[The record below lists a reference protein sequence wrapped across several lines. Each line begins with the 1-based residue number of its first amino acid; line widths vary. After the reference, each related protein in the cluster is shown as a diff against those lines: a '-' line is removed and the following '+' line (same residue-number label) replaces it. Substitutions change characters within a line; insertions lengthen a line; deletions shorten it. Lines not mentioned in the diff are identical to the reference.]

1 MAQTPRS
8 DGGLALAPAR
18 CAAPTMQYRKAGWF
32 PGTFAPSYLDGSLP
46 GDVGFDPAS
55 MVALARTNLKAD
67 EENPWADG
75 NFESKIQL
83 VMMSDYV
90 VKRKLAWM
98 REAEIKHAR
107 LAMLAAAGWPLSE
120 MLDGPLSSLLGVPNA
135 LAAGGRAPSL
145 FNGGLFEGPQGLFLG
160 LVTLAIKLLQQ
171 FLDWANRLYVL
182 TDRRVIR
189 RRGILQV
196 DVFEARLDRIQQTN
210 VLQLVRERMLGLG
223 TVAFATAGTGTLD
236 ALWEAVP
243 EPFTVHAE
251 VSKAID
257 RYGRGGGGV

>member
-1 MAQTPRS
+1 MSLIAQS
-8 DGGLALAPAR
+8 IAGGGLALAPAR

-160 LVTLAIKLLQQ
+160 LVTLATDYLELNTLDNVEGLTPTGYIAGDLGFDPLGLMDKRADMATAEIK
-171 FLDWANRLYVL
+171 NGRLAMLAITGMAVQEFIYGTPV
-182 TDRRVIR
+182 
-189 RRGILQV
+189 
-196 DVFEARLDRIQQTN
+196 IQQTP
-210 VLQLVRERMLGLG
+210 QY
-223 TVAFATAGTGTLD
+223 FK
-236 ALWEAVP
+236 
-243 EPFTVHAE
+243 PFFL
-251 VSKAID
+251 
-257 RYGRGGGGV
+257 